1 MASVSWSQSDKQQ
14 KLEERK
20 EQIQK
25 EIQNFRNLLNNEKS
39 KEKSVLTKIVEQN
52 TKIKL
57 TEKLISTTQQQEKL
71 LNDGIYVNQLA
82 VNKLTGELEILKQD
96 YAKMIVKSYKS
107 RSEQSRAMFLLS
119 SENFLQAYKRAQYMK
134 QYANYRKTQGDEI
147 KVKTE
152 KLEVKNK
159 ELTQQK
165 IEKNKI
171 VKETEKEK
179 INLEKDKKDQ
189 EVLMASIKKDQKK
202 INADIKKKQQ
212 ESANIDKQIQKMIR
226 EAIAEAN
233 RKAAAEAAKRKA
245 AAAGN
250 NAGAKKEPVKE
261 VSSTKFELTP
271 EGKALAD
278 NFRGNRGR
286 LPWPV
291 EKGLLTTL
299 YGDQPHPLQKNLT
312 VHNSGIEIST
322 EAGSNA
328 RAVFGGEVINVQVLS
343 GINKAVWV
351 QHGDY
356 VTIYMNLSS
365 VSVSKGDKVNKLQ
378 TLGKIYTNPSGRSV
392 IKFLVLQ
399 NTTMLNPQSWL
410 MNM

>member
-71 LNDGIYVNQLA
+71 LNDGIYINQMA

-159 ELTQQK
+159 ELTLQK

-212 ESANIDKQIQKMIR
+212 EAANIDKQIQKLIR
-226 EAIAEAN
+226 EAIAESN

-245 AAAGN
+245 AASGN
-250 NAGAKKEPVKE
+250 KAGAKKEPAKE

-365 VSVSKGDKVNKLQ
+365 VSVSKGDKVSKLQ

>member
-57 TEKLISTTQQQEKL
+57 TEKLINTTQQQEKL
-71 LNDGIYVNQLA
+71 LNDGIYINQLA

-159 ELTQQK
+159 ELTLQK

-212 ESANIDKQIQKMIR
+212 ESANIDKQIQKLIR

-245 AAAGN
+245 AASGN
-250 NAGAKKEPVKE
+250 KAGAKKEPVKE